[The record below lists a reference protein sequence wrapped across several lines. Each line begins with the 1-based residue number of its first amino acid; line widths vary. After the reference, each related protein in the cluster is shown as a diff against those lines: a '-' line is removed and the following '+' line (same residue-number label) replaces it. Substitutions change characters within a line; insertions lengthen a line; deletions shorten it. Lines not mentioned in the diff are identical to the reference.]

1 VAVIQFVYEFKA
13 DEFYAAIKP
22 IIPSMENGEFKP
34 LLDLAI
40 KSIGDKDSP
49 WEMLDDLILGSSI
62 EDIEDVAD
70 LSSPGSLL
78 MKVLACYVEPL
89 ISSEGFEWRV
99 IKLVL
104 PEMGWSKENVSKLIN
119 GRSLCEILIPEKK
132 YNPVPYFDRSAY
144 ESRRRPWCEGYAGW
158 LSHIEVQQY
167 DYLLKEVRSSYY
179 SFIENPTSNVEEYFK
194 DLRESRI
201 DIMDNAYKYISGVY
215 EIASMKD
222 TPIILGVA

>member
-1 VAVIQFVYEFKA
+1 MAVIQFVYMFKA

-62 EDIEDVAD
+62 EDIAD

-104 PEMGWSKENVSKLIN
+104 PEMGWSKENVYKLIY
-119 GRSLCEILIPEKK
+119 GRSLCEILIPEK
-132 YNPVPYFDRSAY
+132 N
-144 ESRRRPWCEGYAGW
+144 
-158 LSHIEVQQY
+158 
-167 DYLLKEVRSSYY
+167 
-179 SFIENPTSNVEEYFK
+179 
-194 DLRESRI
+194 
-201 DIMDNAYKYISGVY
+201 
-215 EIASMKD
+215 
-222 TPIILGVA
+222 IILYLILTVVNMSLEGGLGVKDMQGG